1 MHESLLSGGRPARE
15 LIRLSSVPV
24 VPPGGEFLASVESF
38 FPTAQS
44 LRDITA
50 PNKHLSHTDPHNTC
64 IYFGACYL
72 VICDILNTF

>member
-1 MHESLLSGGRPARE
+1 MSLLSGGRPARE

-44 LRDITA
+44 LQSIVV
-50 PNKHLSHTDPHNTC
+50 PS
-64 IYFGACYL
+64 
-72 VICDILNTF
+72 